1 MWYFWQLLKH
11 DLREQMI
18 KRWYYFLLILPLIF
32 YLCID
37 FGNIIEGIGKNPN
50 FMDMLIWIFYG
61 VKEYIPSENPFEI
74 KIEFMLIYI
83 VPACIIAY
91 YPIKDL
97 SVSGRQ
103 IFIRI
108 RNNTIWWFSKCVWL
122 ILTIVLYYLMV
133 YACIAAVAGDVM
145 LLPHKEVLIYMGVAE
160 EVKSAGEY
168 LIFLVLLPIV
178 TTVAVSFVQMFL
190 SVITAPAYGF
200 FAVVLN
206 LLLSSYFY
214 SHWIPGN
221 FLMFNRNI
229 LAREGGI
236 GFEQSLAV
244 NVVLVIVCMIAGA
257 IYMKKK
263 DLL

>member
-1 MWYFWQLLKH
+1 MWYFCQLLKH
-11 DLREQMI
+11 DMREQI
-18 KRWYYFLLILPLIF
+18 VKRWYYFLLILPLIL

-37 FGNIIEGIGKNPN
+37 FRNLLEGTGETPN

-61 VKEYIPSENPFEI
+61 VREYIPNENPFEI
-74 KIEFMLIYI
+74 KIEFMLIHI

-91 YPIKDL
+91 YPVKDL

-103 IFIRI
+103 IFIRV

-122 ILTIVLYYLMV
+122 VLTVVLYYLAV
-133 YACIAAVAGDVM
+133 YACIAAAAGNTTLCPQKNA
-145 LLPHKEVLIYMGVAE
+145 LLWARAAE
-160 EVKSAGEY
+160 NLGSAEQY
-168 LIFLVLLPIV
+168 FAVLVLLPV
-178 TTVAVSFVQMFL
+178 ATTLAVSFGQMLL

-221 FLMFNRNI
+221 FLMFNRSF
-229 LAREGGI
+229 LAREGGV
-236 GFEQSLAV
+236 GLMQPLAV
-244 NVVLVIVCMIAGA
+244 DAVLVLVCVTAGA
-257 IYMKKK
+257 VYMKKK